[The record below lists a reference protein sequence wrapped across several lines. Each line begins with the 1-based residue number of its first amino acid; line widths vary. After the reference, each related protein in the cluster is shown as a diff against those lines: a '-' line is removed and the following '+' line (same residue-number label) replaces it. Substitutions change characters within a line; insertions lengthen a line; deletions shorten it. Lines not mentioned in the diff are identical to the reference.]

1 MGVFFYMKHIISKA
15 NQFRK
20 YLFSTPTK
28 SIEFLNGLS
37 MTLFGLI
44 FLFNGSILSKHK
56 IYLNFNYMGP
66 IWVWWLT
73 VIIGLIQLN
82 AMRRDT
88 LESNT
93 VSAIFLKV
101 SALMWF
107 LIALMFGAD
116 YPPLSTGVGTYL
128 AMCLVNIM
136 AGFHLSAQN
145 DYEFLIRE
153 EYRDE

>member
-1 MGVFFYMKHIISKA
+1 MQKIINKT
-15 NQFRK
+15 NQFRR

-28 SIEFLNGLS
+28 AIEFLSGLS
-37 MTLFGLI
+37 TTLFGLI
-44 FLFNGSILSKHK
+44 FLLNGNLLGKYKLYLS
-56 IYLNFNYMGP
+56 FNYVGP
-66 IWVWWLT
+66 LWVWGIV

-93 VSAIFLKV
+93 ISAINLKV
-101 SALMWF
+101 TAVVWF
-107 LIALMFGAD
+107 LIGVMFGAD
-116 YPPLSTGVGTYL
+116 YPPLSTGVGTYFS
-128 AMCLVNIM
+128 MSLVNLM

-153 EYRDE
+153 EYRND

>member
-1 MGVFFYMKHIISKA
+1 MKHVIRKA

-28 SIEFLNGLS
+28 SIEFLSGLS
-37 MTLFGLI
+37 MTSFGLI
-44 FLFNGSILSKHK
+44 FLFNGSILSTHK
-56 IYLNFNYMGP
+56 IYLRFNYIGP
-66 IWVWWLT
+66 IWVWWLA

-101 SALMWF
+101 AALMCF
-107 LIALMFGAD
+107 LIALMFGSD

-128 AMCLVNIM
+128 AMCLVNII

-145 DYEFLIRE
+145 DYEFLMRE
-153 EYRDE
+153 KYRNE

>member
-1 MGVFFYMKHIISKA
+1 M
-15 NQFRK
+15 
-20 YLFSTPTK
+20 
-28 SIEFLNGLS
+28 
-37 MTLFGLI
+37 
-44 FLFNGSILSKHK
+44 
-56 IYLNFNYMGP
+56 
-66 IWVWWLT
+66 WWLA

-101 SALMWF
+101 AALMCF
-107 LIALMFGAD
+107 LIALMFGSD

-128 AMCLVNIM
+128 AMCLVNLM

-153 EYRDE
+153 QYRDE